1 MRLTEKVLFA
11 LVILMATPAAFAQ
24 LLGDGGDVYN
34 VEGISDGCG
43 DTMSADECMFGTG
56 SDWTTSICS
65 NAACPACGFDQT
77 MTKSI
82 CYRLYGN
89 TGYCACQGTSGV
101 GRDKNGN
108 TFPHCNASGSCAS
121 RP

>member
-1 MRLTEKVLFA
+1 MRLLGKALLVL
-11 LVILMATPAAFAQ
+11 ILLMPASAAFAQ
-24 LLGDGGDVYN
+24 VLGDGGEVFSP
-34 VEGISDGCG
+34 EAISDGCG
-43 DTMSADECMFGTG
+43 DTMSPDECMFGG
-56 SDWTTSICS
+56 NWTTSICS

-108 TFPHCNASGSCAS
+108 TFPHCNASGSCAA